1 VASAGPEFSGP
12 ANERI
17 ELSKRDRAA
26 KAKAN
31 GSSDADDFNIDDEI
45 LGDEA
50 ELEGALSDDKDL
62 STKPAR
68 PSGKRAARGGRSTLT
83 TAPAAADKAKK
94 NKGKQS
100 EGRSNP
106 FTRIWAFLLE
116 VLGELKKVIWPS
128 RKEMIQYTFVVL
140 VFVIVMTAIVAGL
153 DLGFA
158 KLVLWL
164 FG

>member
-1 VASAGPEFSGP
+1 
-12 ANERI
+12 
-17 ELSKRDRAA
+17 LSKRDRAA

-31 GSSDADDFNIDDEI
+31 VSSDADDFNIDDEI

-50 ELEGALSDDKDL
+50 ELEGALTDDKDL

-68 PSGKRAARGGRSTLT
+68 PSGKRAARGGRDTLT
-83 TAPAAADKAKK
+83 TEPEAGADKAKK
-94 NKGKQS
+94 NKKAKQP
-100 EGRSNP
+100 EGRNP
-106 FTRIWAFLLE
+106 FMRMWAFLLE

-128 RKEMIQYTFVVL
+128 RSEMIRYTFVVL
-140 VFVIVMTAIVAGL
+140 VFVVVMTAFVAGL
-153 DLGFA
+153 DVGFA

>member
-1 VASAGPEFSGP
+1 M
-12 ANERI
+12 
-17 ELSKRDRAA
+17 SKRDRAA

-83 TAPAAADKAKK
+83 TEPAVGADKAKK

-100 EGRSNP
+100 EGRPNP
-106 FTRIWAFLLE
+106 FMRIWAFLLE
-116 VLGELKKVIWPS
+116 VLGELKKVIWPT
-128 RKEMIQYTFVVL
+128 RKEMIQYTIVVL
-140 VFVIVMTAIVAGL
+140 VFMIIVTALVAGL
-153 DLGFA
+153 DVGFA